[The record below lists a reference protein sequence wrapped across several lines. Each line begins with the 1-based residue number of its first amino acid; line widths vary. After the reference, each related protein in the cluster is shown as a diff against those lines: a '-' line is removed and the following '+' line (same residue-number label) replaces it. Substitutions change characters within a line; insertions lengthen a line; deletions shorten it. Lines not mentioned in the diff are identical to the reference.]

1 MQGMPHPTLYIF
13 ALNFHREGLEFI
25 SLLRSRLWLKIS
37 SLLNLNYP
45 SNKQVHFKEVSPPW
59 RVPVKEIIK
68 WNMKIKD
75 CSLRGRDL
83 IKRRP

>member
-1 MQGMPHPTLYIF
+1 MPRLTLYIF
-13 ALNFHREGLEFI
+13 AVNFHREGLAFI

-45 SNKQVHFKEVSPPW
+45 SNKQVRFKEVSPPC

-68 WNMKIKD
+68 RNMKIKD
-75 CSLRGRDL
+75 CSLRGRGL
-83 IKRRP
+83 IKRRS